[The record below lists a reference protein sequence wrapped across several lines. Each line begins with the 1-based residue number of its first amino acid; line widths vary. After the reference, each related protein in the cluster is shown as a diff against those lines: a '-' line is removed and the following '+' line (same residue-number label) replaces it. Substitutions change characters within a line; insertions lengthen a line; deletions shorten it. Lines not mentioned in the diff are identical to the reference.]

1 MKIFLTD
8 DHAILLSGLVKILS
22 TEEDLEIVG
31 TATTAQE
38 TFDKL
43 TRVTPDLLITD
54 YNLPDEDGLAI
65 VRKVKRKYPEVKI
78 LVLSMHDE
86 AHLVQEILKE
96 GVQGYVLKKDSQ
108 NELISAVRTVKN
120 GKIYLSPD
128 VNSILIQGLGG
139 SSQKLLT
146 DREREIL
153 SLIAKEYTNKQMS
166 EELFIS
172 ERTIETRRKSIFRKT
187 GTHNLVGL
195 S

>member
-153 SLIAKEYTNKQMS
+153 SLIAKEYTNK
-166 EELFIS
+166 
-172 ERTIETRRKSIFRKT
+172 
-187 GTHNLVGL
+187 
-195 S
+195 